1 MVHCTGCRHNFT
13 VSGYTL
19 HVQRTGSSACK
30 AAYHAQFNHTDNV
43 ESAVGDVFSGDF
55 FGDYQEDDF
64 DWPVNEQECAEGRWQ
79 VPHALS
85 DLQ

>member
-1 MVHCTGCRHNFT
+1 M
-13 VSGYTL
+13 
-19 HVQRTGSSACK
+19 
-30 AAYHAQFNHTDNV
+30 